1 MKKPLLKVIVEN
13 IKKERQMKNKEMLQM
28 AGIDLKELKEARKS
42 ESFEIQFDEKLG
54 FRIFDPFN
62 QLSSYMVFRNA
73 DGWTAWSNEE

>member
-1 MKKPLLKVIVEN
+1 
-13 IKKERQMKNKEMLQM
+13 MKNEEMLKM
-28 AGIDLKELKEARKS
+28 VGIDLNELEEAKKS

-62 QLSSYMVFRNA
+62 QLKSYPVFRNA